1 MRKIVSFAS
10 TPNEAIKWSE
20 LGKYKRLSKEEL
32 YIYDFENI
40 EEVHF
45 IGSKKGE
52 NDYEIEETKWGIYIN
67 MEEAILLYICS
78 WQTKEF
84 QLLEKINKNIKCL
97 DIRFTSINELDISE
111 FDKINKLVLSNNR
124 YLGLVNGI
132 EKISGLR
139 ELYLNNSSIEKN
151 PDLNNFPEIY
161 VLNLSNTL
169 ISDLEGDEVR
179 RNCKFLD
186 LSNTKIKSCKTI
198 QIFPNLRR
206 LSLQETDIVSLKGIE
221 QLKKLESLNCRDT
234 RIETINE
241 VMNLEALT
249 SLNISYTNIKTL
261 DKVMFPNT
269 IRSLVM
275 DGIGIKTIPV
285 NICMLKNLRKLGISN
300 MHLDSLPPEILDLQ
314 LNFNIDEEARKR
326 NGINLFN
333 TKIDNMDESVLQ
345 QPRTIISAWFKNN
358 NRVRIPKKLNEAKV
372 VFLGDGGAGKTFSI
386 QRLLNNCEM
395 QEEFSGESTPGISIQ
410 DCKYEINGEEILIHY
425 WDFGGQEIMHSMHR
439 MFLTKRT
446 LYVVFVNAR
455 DNTQDE
461 RARYWLHDCKND
473 FGIFF
478 LNLEKMGRCIYRRYQ
493 IWVENKL
500 FSKGN
505 REKFLY
511 KLLET
516 DNIPSGWKVQTIV
529 GIVKSNFCSELFEE
543 YKYYFSND
551 LLHEFLRLT
560 NIFSF
565 ETSILNFK
573 YGNVY
578 SQLKPI
584 GMGRPCLINL
594 IFNNGM
600 YKEKSREKAILK
612 LCTDY
617 SQNPNICDEAEKSAC
632 QILQFFIEEKMKNSL
647 KEKDFNLADGV
658 NLCLMP
664 IYKMAKC
671 SHEWIK
677 HFWSERIFG
686 YLNSDG
692 RSNRLDKEIL
702 KYVLK
707 NTVPAL
713 AIYLPKELCEVAD
726 AYWIK
731 IPKCD
736 ARDSLYRRS
745 SLDSVEKFGLSR
757 NSDSY
762 HFEYRNIYDN
772 AFLNILITYNW
783 VMALEW
789 LIKLTNHM
797 ALAFRESVPEAV
809 YDICVWEN
817 STNEARNYICSP
829 DFWLAGIQ
837 EL

>member
-300 MHLDSLPPEILDLQ
+300 MHLDSLPPEILD
-314 LNFNIDEEARKR
+314 FN
-326 NGINLFN
+326 
-333 TKIDNMDESVLQ
+333 
-345 QPRTIISAWFKNN
+345 
-358 NRVRIPKKLNEAKV
+358 
-372 VFLGDGGAGKTFSI
+372 
-386 QRLLNNCEM
+386 
-395 QEEFSGESTPGISIQ
+395 
-410 DCKYEINGEEILIHY
+410 
-425 WDFGGQEIMHSMHR
+425 
-439 MFLTKRT
+439 
-446 LYVVFVNAR
+446 
-455 DNTQDE
+455 
-461 RARYWLHDCKND
+461 
-473 FGIFF
+473 
-478 LNLEKMGRCIYRRYQ
+478 
-493 IWVENKL
+493 
-500 FSKGN
+500 
-505 REKFLY
+505 
-511 KLLET
+511 
-516 DNIPSGWKVQTIV
+516 
-529 GIVKSNFCSELFEE
+529 
-543 YKYYFSND
+543 
-551 LLHEFLRLT
+551 
-560 NIFSF
+560 
-565 ETSILNFK
+565 
-573 YGNVY
+573 
-578 SQLKPI
+578 
-584 GMGRPCLINL
+584 
-594 IFNNGM
+594 
-600 YKEKSREKAILK
+600 
-612 LCTDY
+612 
-617 SQNPNICDEAEKSAC
+617 
-632 QILQFFIEEKMKNSL
+632 
-647 KEKDFNLADGV
+647 
-658 NLCLMP
+658 
-664 IYKMAKC
+664 
-671 SHEWIK
+671 
-677 HFWSERIFG
+677 
-686 YLNSDG
+686 
-692 RSNRLDKEIL
+692 
-702 KYVLK
+702 
-707 NTVPAL
+707 
-713 AIYLPKELCEVAD
+713 
-726 AYWIK
+726 
-731 IPKCD
+731 
-736 ARDSLYRRS
+736 
-745 SLDSVEKFGLSR
+745 
-757 NSDSY
+757 
-762 HFEYRNIYDN
+762 
-772 AFLNILITYNW
+772 
-783 VMALEW
+783 
-789 LIKLTNHM
+789 
-797 ALAFRESVPEAV
+797 
-809 YDICVWEN
+809 
-817 STNEARNYICSP
+817 
-829 DFWLAGIQ
+829 
-837 EL
+837 

>member
-345 QPRTIISAWFKNN
+345 QPSGTACVPGWIT
-358 NRVRIPKKLNEAKV
+358 KKS
-372 VFLGDGGAGKTFSI
+372 GDGGIDYILRIDIGKEKLSSVNIIVLGQAKCTDPSKATNGTDIARTVARMKRGWIGAYVTTSYFS
-386 QRLLNNCEM
+386 
-395 QEEFSGESTPGISIQ
+395 ESVQKEVKEDSYPIMM
-410 DCKYEINGEEILIHY
+410 INGA
-425 WDFGGQEIMHSMHR
+425 
-439 MFLTKRT
+439 KVAA
-446 LYVVFVNAR
+446 VV
-455 DNTQDE
+455 E
-461 RARYWLHDCKND
+461 R
-473 FGIFF
+473 
-478 LNLEKMGRCIYRRYQ
+478 
-493 IWVENKL
+493 
-500 FSKGN
+500 
-505 REKFLY
+505 
-511 KLLET
+511 
-516 DNIPSGWKVQTIV
+516 
-529 GIVKSNFCSELFEE
+529 ELFETKQHLGE
-543 YKYYFSND
+543 Y
-551 LLHEFLRLT
+551 L
-560 NIFSF
+560 
-565 ETSILNFK
+565 
-573 YGNVY
+573 
-578 SQLKPI
+578 
-584 GMGRPCLINL
+584 
-594 IFNNGM
+594 
-600 YKEKSREKAILK
+600 SR
-612 LCTDY
+612 
-617 SQNPNICDEAEKSAC
+617 
-632 QILQFFIEEKMKNSL
+632 L
-647 KEKDFNLADGV
+647 KEK
-658 NLCLMP
+658 
-664 IYKMAKC
+664 YKQ
-671 SHEWIK
+671 
-677 HFWSERIFG
+677 
-686 YLNSDG
+686 LNQIPED
-692 RSNRLDKEIL
+692 
-702 KYVLK
+702 VL
-707 NTVPAL
+707 
-713 AIYLPKELCEVAD
+713 EV
-726 AYWIK
+726 
-731 IPKCD
+731 
-736 ARDSLYRRS
+736 
-745 SLDSVEKFGLSR
+745 
-757 NSDSY
+757 
-762 HFEYRNIYDN
+762 
-772 AFLNILITYNW
+772 
-783 VMALEW
+783 
-789 LIKLTNHM
+789 
-797 ALAFRESVPEAV
+797 
-809 YDICVWEN
+809 
-817 STNEARNYICSP
+817 
-829 DFWLAGIQ
+829 
-837 EL
+837 

>member
-84 QLLEKINKNIKCL
+84 KLLEKINKNIKCL

-446 LYVVFVNAR
+446 LYNLCKMMFLTLGKIHMHDWNELHTEYSYK
-455 DNTQDE
+455 DKMFLNE
-461 RARYWLHDCKND
+461 IWSKYGWLHFKNLLYVINQMHITELLPEIILPLNESLRKCGENYADCKEMIKANAVIINKIITKAFLDFND
-473 FGIFF
+473 DIKCDHELVKAF
-478 LNLEKMGRCIYRRYQ
+478 EE
-493 IWVENKL
+493 V
-500 FSKGN
+500 
-505 REKFLY
+505 
-511 KLLET
+511 LET
-516 DNIPSGWKVQTIV
+516 LV
-529 GIVKSNFCSELFEE
+529 GFGMEE
-543 YKYYFSND
+543 AAVILD
-551 LLHEFLRLT
+551 EFR
-560 NIFSF
+560 
-565 ETSILNFK
+565 
-573 YGNVY
+573 V
-578 SQLKPI
+578 
-584 GMGRPCLINL
+584 
-594 IFNNGM
+594 
-600 YKEKSREKAILK
+600 
-612 LCTDY
+612 
-617 SQNPNICDEAEKSAC
+617 
-632 QILQFFIEEKMKNSL
+632 
-647 KEKDFNLADGV
+647 
-658 NLCLMP
+658 
-664 IYKMAKC
+664 
-671 SHEWIK
+671 H
-677 HFWSERIFG
+677 
-686 YLNSDG
+686 
-692 RSNRLDKEIL
+692 
-702 KYVLK
+702 
-707 NTVPAL
+707 
-713 AIYLPKELCEVAD
+713 
-726 AYWIK
+726 
-731 IPKCD
+731 
-736 ARDSLYRRS
+736 
-745 SLDSVEKFGLSR
+745 
-757 NSDSY
+757 
-762 HFEYRNIYDN
+762 
-772 AFLNILITYNW
+772 
-783 VMALEW
+783 
-789 LIKLTNHM
+789 
-797 ALAFRESVPEAV
+797 
-809 YDICVWEN
+809 
-817 STNEARNYICSP
+817 
-829 DFWLAGIQ
+829 
-837 EL
+837 